1 MVACNNI
8 RVQIISEC
16 MLLVKSDYF
25 RVIFFKAFL
34 LNKSFVPPPFLINTA
49 KTKFSSKFS
58 PQKKRKKLPTK
69 IRIIN
74 GLALCYSL
82 VKVKI
87 G

>member
-34 LNKSFVPPPFLINTA
+34 LNKSFVPPP
-49 KTKFSSKFS
+49 
-58 PQKKRKKLPTK
+58 LPH
-69 IRIIN
+69 
-74 GLALCYSL
+74 
-82 VKVKI
+82 
-87 G
+87 